1 MFYHIKT
8 FDVQKGFAQKIGMK
22 RMMKM
27 GYILPINYEQY
38 TLYQVRDMKSKYNV
52 YQINQ
57 KRLIGR
63 SQLFQEKAREN
74 LYSEVTGK
82 GKFIDKRV

>member
-1 MFYHIKT
+1 
-8 FDVQKGFAQKIGMK
+8 MK

-74 LYSEVTGK
+74 LYTEVTGK